1 VTGKARVEGM
11 LDAFEWLGYP
21 ALLLGR
27 DGAVIA
33 YNRGARAHLGSTIQ
47 VINGQLAA
55 RDRAAKEQL
64 QQLIAGVTDGG
75 RGKSGT
81 DPSAVVLPRPSG
93 PPTLAFV
100 APASNEARERI
111 PELGAIILLF
121 DPTRQREPAAALLKQ
136 AFGFTPAETRL
147 ALGLAKHHDLRTVA
161 QLHNVTVGTLR
172 VQLKSIF
179 AKTNTKRQAQLLT
192 LLSQLSLCPE

>member
-1 VTGKARVEGM
+1 MVSGKARAEGM
-11 LDAFEWLGYP
+11 LDAFDWLGYP

-27 DGAVIA
+27 DGAIIG
-33 YNRGARAHLGSTIQ
+33 YNSGAREHLGSTIQ
-47 VINGQLAA
+47 VVNGQLAA

-64 QQLIAGVTDGG
+64 QQLIAGVADG

-81 DPSAVVLPRPSG
+81 DPSAVALPRAGG

-100 APASNEARERI
+100 APASGEARERV
-111 PELGAIILLF
+111 PELGAIVLLF
-121 DPTRQREPAAALLKQ
+121 DPTSQREPAAALLKQ
-136 AFGFTPAETRL
+136 AFGFTPAEIRL
-147 ALGLAKHHDLRTVA
+147 ALGLAKHHDLRAVA

-192 LLSQLSLCPE
+192 LLAQLSLCPK